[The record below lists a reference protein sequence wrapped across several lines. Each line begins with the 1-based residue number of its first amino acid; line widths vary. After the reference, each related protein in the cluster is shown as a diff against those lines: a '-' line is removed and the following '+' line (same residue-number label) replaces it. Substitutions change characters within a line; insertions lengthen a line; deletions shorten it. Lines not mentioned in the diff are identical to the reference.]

1 MWKDIE
7 DWEEFYEI
15 NEDGD
20 VRNKQTGH
28 LVIGDRNSGGYQRVC
43 LYKKGHNPP
52 KKRYSRHILVAKHF
66 VPNPDNKPEV
76 NHKDLDIDHNYAS
89 NLEWSTKRENEL
101 HSRMFGGKEY
111 KPFEVVYESGEIC
124 CYDCAT
130 HLAEELHV
138 TRRTVVNWLHGDNH
152 GYRNYGI
159 TEIGYIFD

>member
-1 MWKDIE
+1 MLRIWS
-7 DWEEFYEI
+7 
-15 NEDGD
+15 G
-20 VRNKQTGH
+20 VR
-28 LVIGDRNSGGYQRVC
+28 R
-43 LYKKGHNPP
+43 KK
-52 KKRYSRHILVAKHF
+52 KK
-66 VPNPDNKPEV
+66 
-76 NHKDLDIDHNYAS
+76 
-89 NLEWSTKRENEL
+89 ENEL